1 LELDRQSIEKRDFP
15 ISRRGYD
22 PSAVDAHLES
32 IVGEVDALKRQA
44 ARSRRGESLASA
56 ASAQVQAIVEAAETS
71 AADIERQA
79 QMDAA
84 RIRQEAQREADRTRD
99 EAVERSREHVSKV
112 SDATAVMLQR
122 VDAMEGELG
131 ALFESLRTGANRL
144 SADLSLL
151 EGNMGELYSAAGGAR
166 RGGRV
171 VPVSPERGVD
181 AESAEDEE
189 IEGIEAVA
197 VIVER
202 PAPVDEDE
210 EIVRALEAEVEA
222 EVEAEL
228 EAEEE
233 EEEES
238 ARFEDAAT
246 EAETGDVDGE
256 GARQPDE
263 SASDDVEGA
272 RLIALN
278 MALNGQSRDE
288 ADRYLAD
295 NFDLADRAGLLDEV
309 YASVQG

>member
-1 LELDRQSIEKRDFP
+1 VELDRQSIEKRDFP

-22 PSAVDAHLES
+22 PTAVDSHLES
-32 IVGEVDALKRQA
+32 IGREVDALKRQA

-79 QMDAA
+79 QMEAS
-84 RIRQEAQREADRTRD
+84 RIRQDAQRDADRTRD

-151 EGNMGELYSAAGGAR
+151 EGNMGELYAAAGGAR

-171 VPVSPERGVD
+171 VPVSPETGPEVE
-181 AESAEDEE
+181 ADEE

-197 VIVER
+197 VIATVR
-202 PAPVDEDE
+202 DEDE
-210 EIVRALEAEVEA
+210 EAERVDREIEAESGPED
-222 EVEAEL
+222 ED
-228 EAEEE
+228 
-233 EEEES
+233 S
-238 ARFEDAAT
+238 MRFEDAAT
-246 EAETGDVDGE
+246 EVEEAAALEGNGAPDRAETEGE
-256 GARQPDE
+256 P
-263 SASDDVEGA
+263 SDDVEGA

-278 MALNGQSRDE
+278 MALNGQSRE
-288 ADRYLAD
+288 ECDRYLAD